1 MLNSLPTDLQ
11 LKADQAW
18 CNVQSS
24 ALRFKAALDFNR
36 AFDFQSI
43 MEEGK
48 ILFVGEGNLSFSRA
62 LIIDE

>member
-11 LKADQAW
+11 FKVDQAW
-18 CNVQSS
+18 RNVQSS

>member
-11 LKADQAW
+11 SKADQAW
-18 CNVQSS
+18 RNVQSY
-24 ALRFKAALDFNR
+24 ALRFKAALDFNH
-36 AFDFQSI
+36 AFDFQRA
-43 MEEGK
+43 MEKGR

>member
-1 MLNSLPTDLQ
+1 MLNSLPPDLH
-11 LKADQAW
+11 LKAEQAW

-24 ALRFKAALDFNR
+24 ALRFKAALDLNH
-36 AFDFQSI
+36 AFDFQRA
-43 MEEGK
+43 MEKGR